1 MEPSETFQIIDD
13 TKGTLTYM
21 LVLAEPETQRMER
34 LELIETMKANGINRD
49 KFYKITKAL
58 TGADLIEE
66 ITTQPNG
73 RVKIVKTELTPKGRR
88 VAELVKKIEQ
98 ALNPKKEQF

>member
-1 MEPSETFQIIDD
+1 MEPSEAFQLIDD
-13 TKGTLTYM
+13 NKGTLTYM

-34 LELIETMKANGINRD
+34 LELIEKMRASGINRD

-58 TGADLIEE
+58 TAAGFIAEV
-66 ITTQPNG
+66 TTQPNG
-73 RVKIVKTELTPKGRR
+73 RVKIVKTELTPKGRQ

-98 ALNPKKEQF
+98 ALA

>member
-1 MEPSETFQIIDD
+1 MEPSEAFHTIDD

-34 LELIETMKANGINRD
+34 LELIETMRANGINRD

-58 TGADLIEE
+58 AGSGLIEE
-66 ITTQPNG
+66 VATQPNG
-73 RVKIVKTELTPKGRR
+73 RVKRVKTELTPKGRQ
-88 VAELVKKIEQ
+88 VAELLQKIKQ
-98 ALNPKKEQF
+98 TLT